1 MSTDL
6 HAGAG
11 TAAGRIVAVCRDLD
25 ELDIEAGVRMLE
37 AAGCHVVRLSAD
49 DADTIAREASDAE
62 ALLIGYARVDAPLL
76 ERLPRLG
83 VIATASMGF
92 DMVDVDAA
100 TARGIWVANV
110 LGAATEEV
118 ATHALG
124 LALAST
130 RGIVTHATA
139 VRAGGWDLGAAP
151 TPRRLSQQTLGLVGL
166 GRIGLALAGRASA
179 TFGRVVGYDPYAAE
193 TPGIERMSA
202 DDVLAAADVLS
213 LHLPL
218 TDETAGYL
226 NAERIARMP
235 RGATVV
241 NVSRGGLIDA
251 AALVTALDS
260 GHLAGA
266 ALDVLETEPP
276 AADDP
281 LVTHPKVIVTPH
293 SAFLSDASIAD
304 YVRLQAEN
312 ALAWLA
318 SGQPATPVNSPHASP
333 INARTHTR
341 SRKTADAHAATA

>member
-11 TAAGRIVAVCRDLD
+11 AAAGRVVAVARDLD
-25 ELDIEAGVRMLE
+25 ELDMEPGLRMLE
-37 AAGCHVVRLSAD
+37 AAGCR
-49 DADTIAREASDAE
+49 IARPRDDRPDSIACQAPDAE
-62 ALLIGYARVDAPLL
+62 VLLVGYGRVDAELL
-76 ERLPRLG
+76 DRLPRLG
-83 VIATASMGF
+83 LIATASMGF
-92 DMVDVDAA
+92 DMVDVEAA

-110 LGAATEEV
+110 LGGATEEV

-130 RGIVTHATA
+130 RGIVTHASA
-139 VRAGGWDLGAAP
+139 VRAGGWDLGAAA

-166 GRIGLALAGRASA
+166 GRIGLALAERASA
-179 TFGRVVGYDPYAAE
+179 TFGRVVGYDPVFSDNPGAGE
-193 TPGIERMSA
+193 TPGIDRMSA
-202 DDVLAAADVLS
+202 DEVLAAADVLS

-226 NAERIARMP
+226 NAERIALMP

-251 AALVTALDS
+251 DALIAALDA

-281 LVTHPKVIVTPH
+281 LVGHPKVIVTPH
-293 SAFLSDASIAD
+293 SAFLSDASMAD

-318 SGQPATPVNSPHASP
+318 TARPATPVNDPS
-333 INARTHTR
+333 
-341 SRKTADAHAATA
+341 AALVAQPR

>member
-6 HAGAG
+6 RGGAG
-11 TAAGRIVAVCRDLD
+11 AAGRVVAVARDLD
-25 ELDIEAGVRMLE
+25 ELDIETGVRMLE
-37 AAGCHVVRLSAD
+37 AAGCRVVRLSAD
-49 DADTIAREASDAE
+49 DPDTVAREAADVDV
-62 ALLIGYARVDAPLL
+62 LLIGYARIDAELL
-76 ERLPRLG
+76 DRLPRLG
-83 VIATASMGF
+83 MIATASMGF
-92 DMVDVDAA
+92 DMVDVEAA
-100 TARGIWVANV
+100 TARGVWVANV
-110 LGAATEEV
+110 LGGATEEV
-118 ATHALG
+118 ATHAFG
-124 LALAST
+124 LALASA
-130 RGIVTHATA
+130 RGIVDHAVA

-166 GRIGLALAGRASA
+166 GRIGLALAERASA
-179 TFGRVVGYDPYAAE
+179 TFGRVVGFDSYAGD
-193 TPGIERMSA
+193 TPGIERMTA
-202 DDVLAAADVLS
+202 DEVLAAADVLS

-226 NAERIARMP
+226 NAGRIARMP

-251 AALVTALDS
+251 TALIEALDA

-293 SAFLSDASIAD
+293 SAFLSDASMAD

-318 SGQPATPVNSPHASP
+318 TGRPATPVNSPIDS
-333 INARTHTR
+333 R
-341 SRKTADAHAATA
+341 RKTADAHAATA

>member
-1 MSTDL
+1 MSTET
-6 HAGAG
+6 G
-11 TAAGRIVAVCRDLD
+11 AAGRVVAVCRDLD

-37 AAGCHVVRLSAD
+37 AAGCRIVRLSAD
-49 DADTIAREASDAE
+49 DAETIAREAADAE
-62 ALLIGYARVDAPLL
+62 ALLIGYTRIDAELL

-92 DMVDVDAA
+92 DMVDVDGA
-100 TARGIWVANV
+100 TALGIWVANV

-118 ATHALG
+118 ATHALA

-130 RGIVTHATA
+130 RGVVAHAAA

-166 GRIGLALAGRASA
+166 GRIGLALAERASA
-179 TFGRVVGYDPYAAE
+179 TFGRVVGYDPYASE

-202 DDVLAAADVLS
+202 DEVLAAADVLS

-251 AALVTALDS
+251 DALLAALDS

-281 LVTHPKVIVTPH
+281 LVAHPKVIVTPH
-293 SAFLSDASIAD
+293 SAFLSDASMAD

-312 ALAWLA
+312 ALEWLA
-318 SGQPATPVNSPHASP
+318 TGRPATPVNSPNDTSP
-333 INARTHTR
+333 INAR
-341 SRKTADAHAATA
+341 RKTADAHAATA

>member
-11 TAAGRIVAVCRDLD
+11 AAAGRVVAVARDLD
-25 ELDIEAGVRMLE
+25 ELDITAGLRMLE
-37 AAGCHVVRLSAD
+37 AAGCRIVRPRDERPDS
-49 DADTIAREASDAE
+49 IACQAPDAE
-62 ALLIGYARVDAPLL
+62 VLLVGYGRVDAELL
-76 ERLPRLG
+76 DRLPRLG
-83 VIATASMGF
+83 LIATASMGV
-92 DMVDVDAA
+92 DMVDVEAA

-130 RGIVTHATA
+130 RGIVAHATA

-166 GRIGLALAGRASA
+166 GRIGLALAERASA
-179 TFGRVVGYDPYAAE
+179 TFGRVVGFDPYAGE

-202 DDVLAAADVLS
+202 DEVLSAADVLS

-226 NAERIARMP
+226 NAQRIARMP

-251 AALVTALDS
+251 AALIAALDA
-260 GHLAGA
+260 GQLAGA

-281 LVTHPKVIVTPH
+281 LVAHPKVIVTPH
-293 SAFLSDASIAD
+293 SAFLSDASMSD

-318 SGQPATPVNSPHASP
+318 TGRPATPVNSP
-333 INARTHTR
+333 NATMTQ
-341 SRKTADAHAATA
+341 RKTVDAHAATA